1 MLKRLAILG
10 TILAVALAGTAVA
23 VAGSQGGGKW
33 GGKQTLSGEKCVK
46 AGVNFLIK
54 NDLILA
60 ASRGEIDY
68 DAIDSDTAPFT
79 SGAINTNLPAGSFL
93 PLGAVV
99 ELHLTSPE
107 LFDWCIKSKKNRWND
122 DDDDRGDD

>member
-1 MLKRLAILG
+1 MLKRIAVLGVIL
-10 TILAVALAGTAVA
+10 TVALTSTAVA
-23 VAGSQGGGKW
+23 VAGSNGWGWGK
-33 GGKQTLSGEKCVK
+33 GKQRTLSGEKCVR
-46 AGVNFLIK
+46 AGVDFLIK

-79 SGAINTNLPAGSFL
+79 SGLINTNLPAGSFL
-93 PLGAVV
+93 PLGTVV

-107 LFDWCIKSKKNRWND
+107 LFDWCLKGKQKDRDRD
-122 DDDDRGDD
+122 DDDD

>member
-23 VAGSQGGGKW
+23 GAGSKW
-33 GGKQTLSGEKCVK
+33 GGKGRQTTLSGEKCVQ
-46 AGVNFLIK
+46 AGVNFLIR

-68 DAIDSDTAPFT
+68 DAIDSDTAPYT
-79 SGAINTNLPAGSFL
+79 SGLINTDLPAGSFL
-93 PLGAVV
+93 PLGTVV
-99 ELHLTSPE
+99 ELHLTSPA
-107 LFDWCIKSKKNRWND
+107 LFDWCLKKKYR
-122 DDDDRGDD
+122 DDDDRDDD